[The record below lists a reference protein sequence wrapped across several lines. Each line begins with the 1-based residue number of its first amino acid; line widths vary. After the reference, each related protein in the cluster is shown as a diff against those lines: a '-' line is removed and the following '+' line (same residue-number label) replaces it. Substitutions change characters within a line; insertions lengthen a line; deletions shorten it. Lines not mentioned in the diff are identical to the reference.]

1 VTCQEVADY
10 LADYVN
16 GELTDRERALFE
28 EHLHLCPNCVEY
40 LAIYRTTVTLG
51 RHAFDDS
58 DAVERR
64 IPEGL
69 VAAILAARKGRAC
82 HMR

>member
-10 LADYVN
+10 LADYVS
-16 GELTDRERALFE
+16 GELPERERTLFE

-40 LAIYRTTVTLG
+40 LRIYRTTVTLG
-51 RHAFDDS
+51 RHAFDDA
-58 DAVERR
+58 DAVDSG

-69 VAAILAARKGRAC
+69 IAAILAARKGGPAT
-82 HMR
+82 

>member
-1 VTCQEVADY
+1 MTCQEVTEY
-10 LADYVN
+10 LADYIN

-28 EHLHLCPNCVEY
+28 EHLLLCPNCVEY

-51 RHAFDDS
+51 RHAFDDA
-58 DAVERR
+58 DAVDSG

-69 VAAILAARKGRAC
+69 VAAILAARKGEPTT
-82 HMR
+82 